1 MRITLSENALYGD
14 LVNNFELFHNNITT
28 KELAEL
34 PNWKDT
40 SDYSHFPHIDDFL
53 EDVSEDDMEKSHIV
67 RCPIKYIFS
76 SEESLGGFDRP
87 IWANTKGDP
96 KCRSNL
102 NILNGNGKAKGYVE
116 ADAGILAGYLRP
128 YNGEWNLVKYIGNNR
143 VRMKLLAN
151 RGENTEVLIEIRF
164 HTNGLSLS
172 EYIQL
177 ESERHT
183 TDAGDRSGQNEV
195 QKFTSAFRSKRS
207 DAVECFDFL
216 INNKLDFN
224 GIMKLEGIDTTDFL
238 EITSLGGIKDG
249 RSNGYFRRFGEI
261 NVQSAVGTIHR
272 LAHITNEKNF
282 GSSQL
287 IAFSMMFKC
296 FTEYGKKHNS
306 TTMMFTREELQNFF
320 VEFYTEMNSS
330 QAAWKKKKTLLLS
343 DLNASGT
350 LKDMAYMNVMTFWP
364 AIVEYWMHIREAEI
378 GFRQDCYAITQL
390 LKFSNNEYLRKEMI
404 TKVQL

>member
-1 MRITLSENALYGD
+1 MRITLSQKALYGD
-14 LVNNFELFHNNITT
+14 LVNNFQLFHDNITA
-28 KELAEL
+28 KELADL
-34 PNWKDT
+34 PNWKDNT
-40 SDYSHFPHIDDFL
+40 DYSHHPHIDDFL
-53 EDVSEDDMEKSHIV
+53 EDVSEEDMERAHIV
-67 RCPIKYIFS
+67 RCPIEYIFS

-96 KCRSNL
+96 KQRANL
-102 NILNGNGKAKGYVE
+102 NIPNGDGKPKGYVE
-116 ADAGILAGYLRP
+116 ADAGVLAGYLRP
-128 YNGEWNLVKYIGNNR
+128 YSGEWNLVKFIGNNR
-143 VRMKLLAN
+143 VRMKLLVT
-151 RGENTEVLIEIRF
+151 RGGKTEVLIEIRF
-164 HTNGLSLS
+164 HKTGLSVDD
-172 EYIQL
+172 YIEL

-195 QKFTSAFRSKRS
+195 QKFTSAFRSNRK
-207 DAVECFDFL
+207 DAVECFHFL
-216 INNKLDFN
+216 KNNELDFN

-272 LAHITNEKNF
+272 LAHITNEKSF

-296 FTEYGKKHNS
+296 FTEYGKKETS
-306 TTMMFTREELQNFF
+306 PTSMFTREELQNFF

-364 AIVEYWMHIREAEI
+364 AIVEYWMHIR
-378 GFRQDCYAITQL
+378 DSKSWL
-390 LKFSNNEYLRKEMI
+390 
-404 TKVQL
+404 